1 MRMTTGRMS
10 RRQAE
15 ALGWGSDPTPVLDSL
30 YSDGFF
36 IPQPVDVIEVDGF

>member
-1 MRMTTGRMS
+1 MS

-36 IPQPVDVIEVDGF
+36 IPQSMDVIEVDGF